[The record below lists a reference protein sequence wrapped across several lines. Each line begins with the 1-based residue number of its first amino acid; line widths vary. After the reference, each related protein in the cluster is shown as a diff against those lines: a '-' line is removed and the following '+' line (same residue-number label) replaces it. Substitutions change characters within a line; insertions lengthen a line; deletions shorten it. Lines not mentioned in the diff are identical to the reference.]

1 MGREFGNVTF
11 CRRQHDEDLA
21 FAMGDEIGVIE
32 MAFAF
37 WGAPLAEGQEPG
49 QAAIGG
55 AVFGEGEEA
64 RAVAQIE
71 AAADHEA
78 DPDGLRCVVGAHDAG
93 EAVPIGDRDRG
104 VAERRR
110 GHHQLVGMRGAAQE
124 REIAGD
130 L

>member
-1 MGREFGNVTF
+1 MGREFDNVTF

-55 AVFGEGEEA
+55 AGWGEGEEA

-71 AAADHEA
+71 AAADYEA
-78 DPDGLRCVVGAHDAG
+78 DADCLRRVMRAHDAG
-93 EAVPIGDRDRG
+93 KAVPSGDRVRG
-104 VAERRR
+104 VAKPR
-110 GHHQLVGMRGAAQE
+110 
-124 REIAGD
+124 
-130 L
+130 